1 MFTFDKTC
9 RVLVVGAHP
18 DDEIMCGGLITRMVE
33 QGCQIYHY
41 YFAECR
47 ISTQDR
53 GYDPELLIQECRQSR
68 ATLGIPD
75 SHCGGFDFPVRH
87 FPEYR
92 QQILDAL
99 LSIRRAVAPT
109 IVLTSGTD
117 DIHQDHSTLTHE
129 VIRAFK
135 GSTILGYESPW
146 NQLATQNDMLV
157 KLNQSHLDNKIAAM
171 SAYQTQSQSPYF
183 QPDFITG
190 LARVRG
196 VQAGSQY
203 AESYEVVRLVM

>member
-1 MFTFDKTC
+1 MFSFDKAC

-18 DDEIMCGGLITRMVE
+18 DDEIMCGGLITKMVE
-33 QGCQIYHY
+33 QGCQIFHY

-53 GYDPELLIQECRQSR
+53 GYDPEMLIQECRQSR
-68 ATLGIPD
+68 ATLGIPE

-92 QQILDAL
+92 QEILDAL
-99 LSIRRAVAPT
+99 LAIRRAVAPT

-157 KLNQSHLDNKIAAM
+157 RLSQDHLDNKIAAM
-171 SAYQTQSQSPYF
+171 LAYQTQSQSPYF
-183 QPDFITG
+183 QPDFISG

-196 VQAGSQY
+196 VQAGTQY
-203 AESYEVVRLVM
+203 AENYEVIRIVI